1 MHIIVQKLKQML
13 KVIYKSVLKKELK
26 ITVWLF
32 LMFLS
37 HTAFS
42 QRAFTLR
49 TPAFN
54 VRGDVALIGNRSL
67 VGSSAANDDNATTMN
82 NLDLDGDAT
91 TVKNSTSADLTL
103 PAGSSVLWAGLYWA
117 GRSTAATR
125 NTIKFKKAG
134 DTYTVYTA
142 TQLDDGNTISGI
154 TAENHF
160 QSFIEMTTYVQ
171 AKGAGTYWGGDVI
184 TTIGNGAS
192 DPYSTGYYGGWALIV
207 IYSDDTQPYRNITV
221 FDGYSSV
228 WMGNGT
234 GTVTVPISG
243 FLTPS
248 SGTFTT
254 KMGIIAWEG
263 DKNITNDK
271 LRLNANV
278 DANNVSDANNP
289 ATNFFNGTITNSPR
303 NPSTTQNWGVD
314 FDYITSNVSLPLNAT
329 STNVYFN
336 TSGDFYMPGA
346 LVFNVDINPA
356 VLPVN
361 LVSFDAIRKANAV
374 MVEWATASEENN
386 DYFQV
391 ERSANGIDFE
401 TAGRLEGKGRST
413 SYQFYE
419 FEDETA
425 FDFANRTNP
434 SNHKIYYRLRQVDY
448 NGKFTF
454 SDVRSVL
461 FETEEALSFSV
472 YPNPARGNA
481 KINFSTAADST
492 IEIKITDSNGKTV
505 FLKQLSYKDFK
516 DFDLNHLKSGV
527 YYIEAKDQLAL
538 IRRRFVVE

>member
-1 MHIIVQKLKQML
+1 ML
-13 KVIYKSVLKKELK
+13 KVICKSVLKKRLK
-26 ITVWLF
+26 ITLWVF
-32 LMFLS
+32 LVFLGRP
-37 HTAFS
+37 AFS

-54 VRGDVALIGNRSL
+54 VRGDVAIVGNRSL
-67 VGSSAANDDNATTMN
+67 VGSSAASDDNATTMN

-117 GRSTAATR
+117 GRSASVNK

-134 DTYTVYTA
+134 DTYTTYTA

-160 QSFIEMTTYVQ
+160 QGFIEITSYIQ
-171 AKGAGTYWGGDVI
+171 SKGAGTYWGGDVI

-228 WMGNGT
+228 WLGNGT

-278 DANNVSDANNP
+278 DVNNVSDANNP
-289 ATNFFNGTITNSPR
+289 ATNFFNGTITNTPR

-314 FDYITSNVSLPLNAT
+314 FDYITSNISLPLNST

-336 TSGDFYMPGA
+336 TSGDFYLPGA
-346 LVFNVDINPA
+346 LVFNVDINPV
-356 VLPVN
+356 VLPVK
-361 LVSFDAIRKANAV
+361 LLSFEATRKDNAV
-374 MVEWATASEENN
+374 LLEWSTASEENN

-391 ERSANGIDFE
+391 ERSANGIEFQIVE
-401 TAGRLEGKGRST
+401 KVAGQGRST

-425 FDFANRTNP
+425 FDYANRTSP
-434 SNHKIYYRLRQVDY
+434 ANHTIYYRLKQVDY
-448 NGKFTF
+448 NSKFSY
-454 SDVRSVL
+454 SDTKPVL
-461 FETEEALSFSV
+461 FETEEAFNFSV
-472 YPNPARGNA
+472 YPNPARNNA
-481 KINFSTAADST
+481 KINFTASADSS
-492 IEIKITDSNGKTV
+492 IEIKITDSNGKTI
-505 FLKQLSYKDFK
+505 FSTNISRKNFK
-516 DFDLNHLKSGV
+516 DFDLKHLKSGI
-527 YYIEAKDQLAL
+527 YYIEAKDDLCL
-538 IRRRFVVE
+538 VRKRFIVE